1 MTESVSQRMV
11 AQELDERGSQGV
23 GGGRGGFGHEGGG
36 VVGEQAG
43 VETLVVVSRGR
54 ERNQEGR
61 QSRAREFGQRGG
73 SRSRDD
79 AGGAAVLLGHVAKER
94 LHVGR
99 QRQRG
104 ITLTNRVEIGCSG
117 LMHRPPTGKLT
128 VQKLRSR
135 RVAATGLA
143 ENVEL
148 QSLAIFNTMSGDPTI
163 STSHEEECDRSRRT
177 NRMFDTIAS

>member
-1 MTESVSQRMV
+1 MTESISQRMV

-23 GGGRGGFGHEGGG
+23 GGRQGGFGHEGGG

-79 AGGAAVLLGHVAKER
+79 AGGAAVLLGHVAEKG
-94 LHVGR
+94 LHVGSNAESTFR
-99 QRQRG
+99 LELRPRG
-104 ITLTNRVEIGCSG
+104 YT
-117 LMHRPPTGKLT
+117 
-128 VQKLRSR
+128 
-135 RVAATGLA
+135 
-143 ENVEL
+143 
-148 QSLAIFNTMSGDPTI
+148 
-163 STSHEEECDRSRRT
+163 DRKK
-177 NRMFDTIAS
+177 

>member
-1 MTESVSQRMV
+1 MRLGESAKVLMEAISQRRI
-11 AQELDERGSQGV
+11 AQELDKRGSQGV

-73 SRSRDD
+73 SRSRED
-79 AGGAAVLLGHVAKER
+79 AGGAAVLLDHVAKEG

-104 ITLTNRVEIGCSG
+104 ITLTNRVEISRSG
-117 LMHRPPTGKLT
+117 LMHDSPTGEFDLQSRESIEHRG
-128 VQKLRSR
+128 VERCRSL
-135 RVAATGLA
+135 ASA
-143 ENVEL
+143 ENEQRWRFL
-148 QSLAIFNTMSGDPTI
+148 AMTRAEIIGSL
-163 STSHEEECDRSRRT
+163 RRAGG
-177 NRMFDTIAS
+177 R